1 MRRLLPFPLISLC
14 LLAMW
19 LWLNQTVALG
29 PILLGSLFAVMG
41 GWLLRAL
48 QPDAGHVRNPA
59 AMIRL
64 AGLVLVDV
72 VRSNLA
78 VASIVLGGQRHN
90 ITSGFVDIP
99 LDLRSRQGL
108 AVLACIITSTPGTL
122 WVNYNL
128 EAGVLQL
135 HVLDLVDENTW
146 IERIKGRYE
155 RLLLEIFD

>member
-1 MRRLLPFPLISLC
+1 MKRLLPFPLISLC

-19 LWLNQTVALG
+19 LWLSQSVAPG
-29 PILLGSLFAVMG
+29 PILLGSLFALMG
-41 GWLLRAL
+41 GWLLRLL

-59 AMIRL
+59 AIVRL
-64 AGLVLVDV
+64 TGLVLIDV
-72 VRSNLA
+72 VRSNFA
-78 VASIVLGGQRHN
+78 VAAIVLGGQRHN

-128 EAGVLQL
+128 DSGVLHL
-135 HVLDLVDENTW
+135 HVLDLVDESAW
-146 IERIKGRYE
+146 IERIKHRYE
-155 RLLLEIFD
+155 RLLLEIFE